1 MAVKVITE
9 NDIRRKLQITGERMY
24 RSGLAKADAG
34 DLTRA
39 AEDLEAAVR
48 YDKYNKDARNLLGL
62 IRFETGELGEALKQW
77 GISVH
82 LFPEDNQATQYME
95 EIGDKVDLLTAM
107 SDAIVLY
114 NEALDLAGKSEF
126 DFALIRLKRAVKE
139 SPKYIKAQLLLALI
153 YIETNAYTLAL
164 STLDQVAK
172 IDPLNPTA
180 MQYRLYIAAQQKGG
194 AEDLSVSIRD
204 LSNDIYVQ
212 NALPEPELKKISSRV
227 TGRRVAG
234 SAKGFGMQILLILAG
249 IVLGVELMA
258 LLYVPGKLTAA
269 KEESRN
275 HTLIEAQLQ
284 NEIKDLKVKVSAST
298 DLLRQIAIDKIEVTD
313 EVREKMKN
321 LLDSWSGTTQ

>member
-1 MAVKVITE
+1 MSAKVITE
-9 NDIRRKLQITGERMY
+9 SDIRKKLKITGERMY

-77 GISVH
+77 GISAH
-82 LFPEDNQATQYME
+82 LFPENNRATEYME
-95 EIGDKVDLLTAM
+95 EISGEVEKLTAM
-107 SDAIVLY
+107 SDAIVMY
-114 NEALDLAGKSEF
+114 NEALDLTMKGEF

-139 SPKYIKAQLLLALI
+139 SPRYIKAQLLLSLVYMETKAYKMAL
-153 YIETNAYTLAL
+153 AV
-164 STLDQVAK
+164 LDEVAK
-172 IDPLNPTA
+172 IDPLNSDA
-180 MQYRLYIAAQQKGG
+180 MKYRLYIATQQKGG
-194 AEDLSVSIRD
+194 AEDLSSSIRD

-212 NALPEPELKKISSRV
+212 NALPEPELKKISSRA

-234 SAKGFGMQILLILAG
+234 SAKGFGMQFLLLLAG

-258 LLYVPGKLTAA
+258 LLYVPGKLSAA
-269 KEESRN
+269 REEIRE

-284 NEIKDLKVKVSAST
+284 NEIKEYKVKISASR
-298 DLLRQIAIDKIEVTD
+298 DLFRQIAIDEIEVTD

-321 LLDSWSGTTQ
+321 LLNSWEEQH

>member
-1 MAVKVITE
+1 MPAKVITE
-9 NDIRRKLQITGERMY
+9 SDIRRKLQITGERMY

-77 GISVH
+77 GISAH
-82 LFPEDNQATQYME
+82 LFPENNQATEYME
-95 EIGDKVDLLTAM
+95 QISSEVDLLTSM
-107 SDAIVLY
+107 SDAIVMY
-114 NEALDLAGKSEF
+114 NEALELTMKGEF

-139 SPKYIKAQLLLALI
+139 SPKYIKAQLLLSLVYMETEAYKMAL
-153 YIETNAYTLAL
+153 AV
-164 STLDQVAK
+164 LDEVAK
-172 IDPLNPTA
+172 IDPLNPDA
-180 MQYRLYIAAQQKGG
+180 MKYRLYIAAQQKGG
-194 AEDLSVSIRD
+194 AEDLSISIRD

-234 SAKGFGMQILLILAG
+234 SAKGFGMQILLLAVG

-258 LLYVPGKLTAA
+258 LLYVPGKLSAA
-269 KEESRN
+269 KEEARN
-275 HTLIEAQLQ
+275 HTLVEAQLQ
-284 NEIKDLKVKVSAST
+284 NEIKELKVKVSAST
-298 DLLRQIAIDKIEVTD
+298 DFFRQIAVDNIEVTE
-313 EVREKMKN
+313 EVREKMKAV
-321 LLDSWSGTTQ
+321 LDSWDK

>member
-1 MAVKVITE
+1 MPAKVITE
-9 NDIRRKLQITGERMY
+9 SDIRRKLQITGERMY

-77 GISVH
+77 GISAH
-82 LFPEDNQATQYME
+82 LFPENNQATEYME
-95 EIGDKVDLLTAM
+95 QISSEVDLLTSM
-107 SDAIVLY
+107 SDAIVMY
-114 NEALDLAGKSEF
+114 NEALELTMKGEF

-139 SPKYIKAQLLLALI
+139 SPKYIKAQLLLSLVYMETEAYKMAL
-153 YIETNAYTLAL
+153 AV
-164 STLDQVAK
+164 LDEVAK
-172 IDPLNPTA
+172 IDPLNPDA
-180 MQYRLYIAAQQKGG
+180 MKYRLYIAAQQKGG

-234 SAKGFGMQILLILAG
+234 SAKGFGMQILLLAAG

-258 LLYVPGKLTAA
+258 LLYVPGKLSAA
-269 KEESRN
+269 KEEARN
-275 HTLIEAQLQ
+275 HTLVEAQLQ
-284 NEIKDLKVKVSAST
+284 NEIKELKVKVSAST
-298 DLLRQIAIDKIEVTD
+298 DFFRQIAVDNIEVTE
-313 EVREKMKN
+313 EVREKMKAV
-321 LLDSWSGTTQ
+321 LDSWDK

>member
-1 MAVKVITE
+1 MPAKVITE
-9 NDIRRKLQITGERMY
+9 SDIRRKLQITGERMY

-77 GISVH
+77 GISAH
-82 LFPEDNQATQYME
+82 LFPENNQATEYME
-95 EIGDKVDLLTAM
+95 QISSEVDLLTSM
-107 SDAIVLY
+107 SDAIVMY
-114 NEALDLAGKSEF
+114 NEALDLTMKGEF

-139 SPKYIKAQLLLALI
+139 SPKYIKAQLLLSLVYMETEAYKMAL
-153 YIETNAYTLAL
+153 AV
-164 STLDQVAK
+164 LDEVAK
-172 IDPLNPTA
+172 IDPLNPDA
-180 MQYRLYIAAQQKGG
+180 MKYRLYIAAQQKGG

-234 SAKGFGMQILLILAG
+234 SAKGFGMQILLLAAG

-258 LLYVPGKLTAA
+258 LLYVPGKLSAA
-269 KEESRN
+269 KEEARN
-275 HTLIEAQLQ
+275 HTLVEAQLQ
-284 NEIKDLKVKVSAST
+284 NEIKELKVKVSAST
-298 DLLRQIAIDKIEVTD
+298 DFFRQIAVDNIEVTE
-313 EVREKMKN
+313 EVREKMKAV
-321 LLDSWSGTTQ
+321 LDSWDK

>member
-1 MAVKVITE
+1 MPAKVITE
-9 NDIRRKLQITGERMY
+9 SDIRRKLQITGERMY

-77 GISVH
+77 GISAH
-82 LFPEDNQATQYME
+82 LFPENNQATEYME
-95 EIGDKVDLLTAM
+95 QISSEVDLLTSM
-107 SDAIVLY
+107 SDAIVMY
-114 NEALDLAGKSEF
+114 NEALELTMKGEF

-139 SPKYIKAQLLLALI
+139 SPKYIKAQLLLSLV
-153 YIETNAYTLAL
+153 YMETEAYKMAL
-164 STLDQVAK
+164 SVLDEVAK
-172 IDPLNPTA
+172 IDPLNPDA
-180 MQYRLYIAAQQKGG
+180 MKYRLYIAAQQKGG

-234 SAKGFGMQILLILAG
+234 SAKGFGMQILLLAAG

-258 LLYVPGKLTAA
+258 LLYVPGKLSAA
-269 KEESRN
+269 KEEARN
-275 HTLIEAQLQ
+275 HTLVEAQLQ
-284 NEIKDLKVKVSAST
+284 NEIKELKVKVSAST
-298 DLLRQIAIDKIEVTD
+298 DFFRQIAVDNIEVTE
-313 EVREKMKN
+313 EVREKMKAV
-321 LLDSWSGTTQ
+321 LDSWDK

>member
-1 MAVKVITE
+1 MPAKVITE
-9 NDIRRKLQITGERMY
+9 SDIRRKLQITGERMY

-77 GISVH
+77 GISAH
-82 LFPEDNQATQYME
+82 LFPENNQATEYME
-95 EIGDKVDLLTAM
+95 QISSEVDLLTSM
-107 SDAIVLY
+107 SDAIVMY
-114 NEALDLAGKSEF
+114 NEALELTMKGEF

-139 SPKYIKAQLLLALI
+139 SPKYIKAQLLLSLVYMETEAYKMAL
-153 YIETNAYTLAL
+153 AV
-164 STLDQVAK
+164 LDEVAK
-172 IDPLNPTA
+172 IDPLNPDA
-180 MQYRLYIAAQQKGG
+180 MKYRLYIAAQQKGG
-194 AEDLSVSIRD
+194 AEDLSISIRD

-234 SAKGFGMQILLILAG
+234 SAKGFGMQILLLAAG

-258 LLYVPGKLTAA
+258 LLYVPGKLSAA
-269 KEESRN
+269 KEEARN
-275 HTLIEAQLQ
+275 HTLVEAQLQ
-284 NEIKDLKVKVSAST
+284 NEIKELKVKVSAST
-298 DLLRQIAIDKIEVTD
+298 DFFRQIAVDNIEVTE
-313 EVREKMKN
+313 EVREKMKAV
-321 LLDSWSGTTQ
+321 LDSWDK

>member
-1 MAVKVITE
+1 MPAKVITE
-9 NDIRRKLQITGERMY
+9 SDIRRKLQITGERMY

-77 GISVH
+77 GISTH
-82 LFPEDNQATQYME
+82 LFPENNQATEYME
-95 EIGDKVDLLTAM
+95 QISSEVDLLTSM
-107 SDAIVLY
+107 SDAIVMY
-114 NEALDLAGKSEF
+114 NEALDLTMKGEF

-139 SPKYIKAQLLLALI
+139 SPKYIKAQLLLSLV
-153 YIETNAYTLAL
+153 YMETEAYKMAL
-164 STLDQVAK
+164 SVLDEVAK
-172 IDPLNPTA
+172 IDPLNPDA
-180 MQYRLYIAAQQKGG
+180 MKYRLYIAAQQKGG

-234 SAKGFGMQILLILAG
+234 SAKGFGMQILLLAAG

-258 LLYVPGKLTAA
+258 LLYVPGKLSAA
-269 KEESRN
+269 KEEARN
-275 HTLIEAQLQ
+275 HTLVEAQLQ
-284 NEIKDLKVKVSAST
+284 NEIKELKVKVSAST
-298 DLLRQIAIDKIEVTD
+298 DFFRQIAVDNIEVTE
-313 EVREKMKN
+313 EVREKMKAV
-321 LLDSWSGTTQ
+321 LDSWDK